1 MKAQIA
7 TKEEPMH
14 DFGNYESCFDSHVA
28 DFLGKSILL
37 LINTKKVKTELENP
51 IEINLLLFARC
62 PYVLIHVDLS

>member
-1 MKAQIA
+1 
-7 TKEEPMH
+7 MH